1 MIVRFIRGRV
11 ILPVSLTIALAF
23 AFAFALAFAPRLAAA
38 EEPGEPPELAARRMV
53 HILGYVAAD
62 YGGAVEGGAIT
73 NQDEFDEQLLLL
85 TDAAKIAA
93 RIQPAVPP
101 PPNAASPTLDLPA
114 DIAKVRGLVEAK
126 ASADAVAAAAGET
139 RAALIR
145 SFRLAQAPS
154 SAPNAERGKAIYSEH
169 CATCHGDTGRAD
181 TPRAATFTPR
191 PASFLDPAIG
201 EAMTPFRV
209 ASTVRFGVS
218 GTAMIPFTFLSE
230 AEQWD
235 VAFFVTGL
243 RHATTPPASEAPS
256 YALAEL
262 AVRSDA
268 EIRRDLDAA
277 GIPAADHEAILADLR
292 KRAPYDDRGSSSPLT
307 IARSKLHRAEILL
320 ARGEREAA
328 RAHIID
334 AYLEGIEPAEPA
346 IRASDA
352 ALALT
357 LEERFRSLRSRFEAG
372 APPAE
377 VSFEIA
383 SVMREITRA
392 EAAIA
397 PSKGGRSFVSTAISS
412 AGILLREGVEAALL
426 IAALLGLAAQAG
438 LGDRKRYVHLG
449 WGVAL
454 VLGAITWLVS
464 SKLIAISGARRE
476 LIEGVT
482 ALLAMLVL
490 FYVSYSLLAKRE
502 VARWMKFLRERVSK
516 RSAAISLFGV
526 ALLAAYREAFET
538 VLFYQALLASNA
550 PVSAALAGA
559 FAGAVLL
566 VLLVL
571 AYTRAGRFAP
581 PQVFFKISSYLL
593 YALAIIFAGQ
603 GVSALQLAGVVP
615 LHPVA
620 FPTIAALGIFPT
632 IETLAAQ
639 LALVGLAVMAWLMSR
654 SGSPK
659 PSSPPQAT
667 VATDAPSSEKA
678 EPPAPT
684 SGSSAMAGS

>member
-1 MIVRFIRGRV
+1 MIVSFIRSRLSV
-11 ILPVSLTIALAF
+11 LMSLAIAL
-23 AFAFALAFAPRLAAA
+23 LVTLVPQLAAA
-38 EEPGEPPELAARRMV
+38 EPGEAPEVEARRMV

-62 YGGAVEGGAIT
+62 YGGAVEGGVIT
-73 NQDEFDEQLLLL
+73 NKDEFDEQLLLL

-93 RIQPAVPP
+93 RIQPAIPP
-101 PPNAASPTLDLPA
+101 PPDGSSAKVDVSVDLSA
-114 DIAKVRGLVEAK
+114 DVAKVRGLVEAK

-154 SAPNAERGKAIYSEH
+154 SAPSAERGKALYKEH
-169 CATCHGDTGRAD
+169 CATCHGETGAAD
-181 TPRAATFTPR
+181 TARAATFTPR
-191 PASFLDPAIG
+191 PASFLDPEIG

-230 AEQWD
+230 AEHWD
-235 VAFFVTGL
+235 LAFFVTGL
-243 RHATTPPASEAPS
+243 RHTAPPATEAPTYS
-256 YALAEL
+256 LGEL

-268 EIRRDLDAA
+268 EIRKDLAAA
-277 GIPAADHEAILADLR
+277 GIPEAQHDAILADLR
-292 KRAPYDDRGSSSPLT
+292 RRAPYDDRGASSPLT

-320 ARGEREAA
+320 ARGERDAA

-352 ALALT
+352 ALALS
-357 LEERFRSLRSRFEAG
+357 LEDRFRSLRSRFEAN

-377 VSFEIA
+377 VSSEIA
-383 SVMREITRA
+383 LVMREITRA
-392 EAAIA
+392 EGAIA
-397 PSKGGRSFVSTAISS
+397 PSRGNRSFFSTAVSS

-438 LGDRKRYVHLG
+438 LADRKRYVHLG
-449 WGVAL
+449 WGVAIG
-454 VLGAITWLVS
+454 LGAVTWIVS

-482 ALLAMLVL
+482 ALLAMAVL

-516 RSAAISLFGV
+516 RSAALSLFGV

-550 PVSAALAGA
+550 SVSAALAGA

-581 PQVFFKISSYLL
+581 PQVFFKVSSYLL

-603 GVSALQLAGVVP
+603 GVSALQLAGVLP

-620 FPTIAALGIFPT
+620 FPTIAALGIYPT

-639 LALVGLAVMAWLMSR
+639 LALVALAVVALIVSR
-654 SGSPK
+654 SGSPTPAAPK
-659 PSSPPQAT
+659 AAPGEAQPS
-667 VATDAPSSEKA
+667 
-678 EPPAPT
+678 
-684 SGSSAMAGS
+684 

>member
-1 MIVRFIRGRV
+1 MIVSFIRGRLIV
-11 ILPVSLTIALAF
+11 LMSLAVALIVLFTVGAS
-23 AFAFALAFAPRLAAA
+23 RRAAA
-38 EEPGEPPELAARRMV
+38 DPGEAPEVEARRMV

-62 YGGAVEGGAIT
+62 YGGAVEGGVIT
-73 NQDEFDEQLLLL
+73 NKDEFDEQLLLL
-85 TDAAKIAA
+85 ADAAKIAA

-101 PPNAASPTLDLPA
+101 PPEGSGQNEKLDLAA
-114 DIAKVRGLVEAK
+114 DVAKVRGLVEAK
-126 ASADAVAAAAGET
+126 ASSDAVAEAAGET

-154 SAPNAERGKAIYSEH
+154 SAPSAERGKALYSEH
-169 CATCHGDTGRAD
+169 CATCHGETGRAD

-191 PASFLDPAIG
+191 PASFLDPEIG

-230 AEQWD
+230 ADHWD
-235 VAFFVTGL
+235 LAFFVTGL
-243 RHATTPPASEAPS
+243 RHTTPPASEAPT
-256 YALAEL
+256 YALGEL

-268 EIRRDLDAA
+268 DLRKDLAAA
-277 GIPAADHEAILADLR
+277 GIADAAHDAILADLR

-307 IARSKLHRAEILL
+307 IARSKLHRAEILF
-320 ARGEREAA
+320 ARGERDAA
-328 RAHIID
+328 RSHIID

-352 ALALT
+352 ALALS
-357 LEERFRSLRSRFEAG
+357 LEDRFRSLRSRFESG
-372 APPAE
+372 ATPAE
-377 VSFEIA
+377 VSSEIA
-383 SVMREITRA
+383 LVMREITRA
-392 EAAIA
+392 EGAIA
-397 PSKGGRSFVSTAISS
+397 PSRGGRTFISTALSS

-438 LGDRKRYVHLG
+438 LADRKRYVHLG

-454 VLGAITWLVS
+454 ALGAVTWLVS

-482 ALLAMLVL
+482 ALLAMVVL

-516 RSAAISLFGV
+516 RSAALSLFGV

-550 PVSAALAGA
+550 SVTAALAGA
-559 FAGAVLL
+559 LAGAVLL

-581 PQVFFKISSYLL
+581 PQVFFKVSSYLL
-593 YALAIIFAGQ
+593 YGLAIIFAGQ

-620 FPTIAALGIFPT
+620 FPTIAALGIYPT
-632 IETLAAQ
+632 LETLAAQ
-639 LALVGLAVMAWLMSR
+639 LVLVGLAVVALLVSR
-654 SGSPK
+654 SSSPK
-659 PSSPPQAT
+659 PASPQA
-667 VATDAPSSEKA
+667 A
-678 EPPAPT
+678 
-684 SGSSAMAGS
+684 AGN

>member
-1 MIVRFIRGRV
+1 MIVRFIRGR
-11 ILPVSLTIALAF
+11 LPVLMSLAIALVV
-23 AFAFALAFAPRLAAA
+23 ALAPRAAAA
-38 EEPGEPPELAARRMV
+38 EAGEPPELDARRMV

-73 NQDEFDEQLLLL
+73 NKDEFDEQLLLL
-85 TDAAKIAA
+85 TDAAKIAE
-93 RIQPAVPP
+93 RIQPAVPSAP
-101 PPNAASPTLDLPA
+101 AGGGEKLDLIA
-114 DIAKVRGLVEAK
+114 AVAKVRGLVEAK
-126 ASADAVAAAAGET
+126 APEGAVAEAAGEA
-139 RAALIR
+139 RSGLINA
-145 SFRLAQAPS
+145 FRLAQAPS
-154 SAPNAERGKAIYSEH
+154 SAPSAERGKALYAEH
-169 CATCHGDTGRAD
+169 CATCHGETGRAD

-191 PASFLDPAIG
+191 PASFLDPNIG
-201 EAMTPFRV
+201 ENMTPFRV

-218 GTAMIPFTFLSE
+218 GTAMIPFTFLPE

-235 VAFFVTGL
+235 LAFFVTGL
-243 RHATTPPASEAPS
+243 RHTAAPASEAPT
-256 YALAEL
+256 YALGEL

-268 EIRRDLDAA
+268 EIRKDLAAA
-277 GIPAADHEAILADLR
+277 GIPEASHDAILADLR
-292 KRAPYDDRGSSSPLT
+292 RRAPYDDRASSSPLT

-320 ARGEREAA
+320 ARGERDAA
-328 RAHIID
+328 RSHIID

-357 LEERFRSLRSRFEAG
+357 IEDCFRSLRARFEAG
-372 APPAE
+372 APAAE
-377 VSFEIA
+377 VSSEIA

-392 EAAIA
+392 EAALA
-397 PSKGGRSFVSTAISS
+397 PSRGGRSFASTAFAS

-454 VLGAITWLVS
+454 GLGALTWLVS

-482 ALLAMLVL
+482 ALLAMGVL

-516 RSAAISLFGV
+516 RSAALSLFGV

-550 PVSAALAGA
+550 SVTAALAGA
-559 FAGAVLL
+559 LAGAVLL
-566 VLLVL
+566 VLLVV

-593 YALAIIFAGQ
+593 YGLAVIFAGQ
-603 GVSALQLAGVVP
+603 GVSALQLAGVLP
-615 LHPVA
+615 LHPVPGPA
-620 FPTIAALGIFPT
+620 VPALGIYPT
-632 IETLAAQ
+632 LETLGAQ
-639 LALVGLAVMAWLMSR
+639 LVLLGFAAFALFMSR
-654 SGSPK
+654 SGSA
-659 PSSPPQAT
+659 SSTPAAPQKNPAGET
-667 VATDAPSSEKA
+667 KTSGEGDLTAPSK
-678 EPPAPT
+678 
-684 SGSSAMAGS
+684 GDNRAMADGRAA